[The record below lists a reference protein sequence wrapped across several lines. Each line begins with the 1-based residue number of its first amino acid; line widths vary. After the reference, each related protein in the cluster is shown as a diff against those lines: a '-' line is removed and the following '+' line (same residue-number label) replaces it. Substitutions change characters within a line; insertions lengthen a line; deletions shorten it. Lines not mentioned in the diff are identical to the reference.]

1 MDKKN
6 ATYMSPVLNDSQ
18 LPTDG
23 VPIQQPP
30 EQLPPATMS
39 SPIIQ
44 DKDLSFIE
52 SRSKNSISGGS
63 GDQVINGV
71 VKIGNFITLDGP
83 NGRIII
89 NDGDNDRIIIG
100 FYVL

>member
-1 MDKKN
+1 MSN
-6 ATYMSPVLNDSQ
+6 TTYMSPDLADTQ

-23 VPIQQPP
+23 VPIQQPK
-30 EQLPPATMS
+30 EQNPVATIS
-39 SPIIQ
+39 SPVIV

-52 SRSKNSISGGS
+52 SKTKSSLSGGGG

-83 NGRIII
+83 NGRIIL

>member
-1 MDKKN
+1 MSN
-6 ATYMSPVLNDSQ
+6 TTYMSPDLADIQ

-23 VPIQQPP
+23 VPIQQPK
-30 EQLPPATMS
+30 EQNPADTIS
-39 SPIIQ
+39 SPVIS

-52 SRSKNSISGGS
+52 SKSKSTMSGGS

-89 NDGDNDRIIIG
+89 NDGDNDRIILG

>member
-1 MDKKN
+1 
-6 ATYMSPVLNDSQ
+6 MSPDLADIQ

-23 VPIQQPP
+23 VPIQQPK
-30 EQLPPATMS
+30 EQNPKDTIS
-39 SPIIQ
+39 SPIIA

-52 SRSKNSISGGS
+52 SKSKSTMSGGS

-71 VKIGNFITLDGP
+71 VKIGLYITLDGP

-89 NDGDNDRIIIG
+89 NDGEHDRIIIG
-100 FYVL
+100 FYPL

>member
-1 MDKKN
+1 MD
-6 ATYMSPVLNDSQ
+6 ATYMSPVLGDTQ

-23 VPIQQPP
+23 VPIQQPK
-30 EQLPPATMS
+30 EQNPKDTIS
-39 SPIIQ
+39 SPIIA

-52 SRSKNSISGGS
+52 SKSKSTMSGGS

-71 VKIGNFITLDGP
+71 VKIGLYITLDGP

-89 NDGDNDRIIIG
+89 NDGEHDRIIIG
-100 FYVL
+100 FYPL